1 VTADLDARRVQLLE
15 LRQRVGNAARGLLAD
30 DGDDGE
36 LNSAAGDQHMADHAT
51 ALVDREVGESLG
63 ENADQIVAE
72 IDAAI
77 ARIDD
82 GTYGRCAT
90 CGEPIARERLEAVPY
105 ATLCVEHKRLEER
118 S

>member
-1 VTADLDARRVQLLE
+1 MSVDLDATRAQLLG
-15 LRQRVGNAARGLLAD
+15 LRQRVGDAARGLLAD

-36 LNSAAGDQHMADHAT
+36 LTSASGDQHPADHAS
-51 ALVDREVGESLG
+51 ALVDREVDESLG

-72 IDAAI
+72 IDAAL

-82 GTYGRCAT
+82 GTYGRCLT
-90 CGEPIARERLEAVPY
+90 CGEPIAPERLQAVPY

-118 S
+118 R